1 MRLSYGSNGTERLC
15 HRKQRGVIVIKS
27 RHNIGRRAFLG
38 GAGALASVAGA
49 VDVLHAAAKP
59 GAMPKNIVFM
69 VADGMSPSVLP
80 LAEHF
85 SRLVRGKGLL
95 WRNLIDRPEVGRG
108 LMDMASLNSVTTDS
122 SAASSSWGSG
132 ARIFNGWVNTLPDG
146 TKLTPVA
153 SIARDMGRRVGLV
166 TTTTVTHATPAGF
179 VAVQRSR
186 GDEDAIAEQYFG
198 HVDVLLGGGLQ
209 SFDASLR
216 KDKSDLIGRFKKSG
230 FSFVSSRQELLSA
243 RGQLQART
251 TPARLLGLFSEGM
264 IPFSLDRN
272 HSGALRDS
280 VPTLAEMAST
290 ALDALRF
297 SPKGFLLQIEGG
309 RVDHAAHNN
318 DAAAQMWEQ
327 LAFDD
332 AIEVVLKFA
341 EQNPETLVVIT
352 ADHGNSNPGIGG
364 KWAEV
369 GSNSDGFAAL
379 AKATCSFGELMPKL
393 DVKQKLASSTVRD
406 LTRQA
411 FGFDL
416 SDDEVE
422 AVCSAAAG
430 VKRLSLNTRLDKTAG
445 ILGQAAGNHTG
456 IGWVSTDHTSDY
468 TLVTALGPGRERF
481 SGQIRNTRCFENM
494 VDLMGSK
501 FRNPTMNIEKART
514 FLSAALDRR
523 SQPHWV

>member
-1 MRLSYGSNGTERLC
+1 M
-15 HRKQRGVIVIKS
+15 VIKS

-85 SRLVRGKGLL
+85 SQLVRGKGLL

-153 SIARDMGRRVGLV
+153 SVAHDMGRRVGLV

-198 HVDVLLGGGLQ
+198 QVDVLLGGGLQ

-216 KDKSDLIGRFKKSG
+216 KDKSDLIGRFRKSG

-243 RGQLQART
+243 GGQLHARKA
-251 TPARLLGLFSEGM
+251 PARLLGLFSKGM
-264 IPFSLDRN
+264 IPFSIDRN
-272 HSGALRDS
+272 HSTALSNS

-309 RVDHAAHNN
+309 RVDHAAHVN
-318 DAAAQMWEQ
+318 DAAALLWEQ
-327 LAFDD
+327 LAFDE

-341 EQNPETLVVIT
+341 EHNPETLVVIT
-352 ADHGNSNPGIGG
+352 ADHGNSNPAIGG
-364 KWAEV
+364 KWAEL
-369 GSNSDGFAAL
+369 GSQSDGFATL
-379 AKATCSFGELMPKL
+379 AKATRSYAELVPGYGGSGNKE
-393 DVKQKLASSTVRD
+393 LASSTIRG

-416 SDDEVE
+416 SEDEIE
-422 AVCSAAAG
+422 AVRAALAG
-430 VKRLSLNTRLDKTAG
+430 VKKLSLNKQLDKAAG
-445 ILGQAAGNHTG
+445 ILGQAVGNHTG

-501 FRNPTMNIEKART
+501 FRNPTMGPEKART
-514 FLSAALDRR
+514 FLSAALDWQ
-523 SQPHWV
+523 SKPHWV